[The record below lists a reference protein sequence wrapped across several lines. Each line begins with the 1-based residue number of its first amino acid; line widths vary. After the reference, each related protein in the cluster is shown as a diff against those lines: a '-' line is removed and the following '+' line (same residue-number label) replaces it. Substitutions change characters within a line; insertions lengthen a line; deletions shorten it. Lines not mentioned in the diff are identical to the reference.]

1 MQLQALGDP
10 ASGKAAWDTFMSSWT
25 AWVENTKAQVKA
37 AQASDA
43 KGFIETV
50 NWFTEER
57 QAGIPS
63 AAAAAGV
70 PACGSLIQ

>member
-1 MQLQALGDP
+1 M
-10 ASGKAAWDTFMSSWT
+10 
-25 AWVENTKAQVKA
+25 KA